1 MRRRLRVESTGAVQG
16 VGFRPFVY
24 RLASDLALDG
34 WVVND
39 VRAALAE
46 ERFEILEV
54 ADPRIAAEE
63 WYEEEPDIVVVDL
76 QIRSMGGFAV
86 TRSLRET
93 AGAVLE
99 DPPPTILLLD
109 RAADTFL
116 AGRAGADAWLLKP
129 FTIMYLH
136 YNLFTL

>member
-1 MRRRLRVESTGAVQG
+1 MVKVLLVAD
-16 VGFRPFVY
+16 
-24 RLASDLALDG
+24 AA

-54 ADPRIAAEE
+54 TDPRIAAEE

-76 QIRSMGGFAV
+76 QISSMGGFAV

-129 FTIMYLH
+129 FTGFALRD
-136 YNLFTL
+136 LVDRLVVTPAGEPSS